1 MLSIALYGSEC
12 WCLPEPLLERLRV
25 FHAQCL
31 RAMCRVT
38 RVHTWRCHIS
48 TQELGQLMGI
58 DSIDTYIYRR
68 QLRWLGHVARMP
80 FDERTPRRMLSSWVA
95 HPRPRGAPPMTYGRS
110 IERALDA
117 FHIDRR
123 DWPRLAADR
132 TTWRETLR
140 CGHPPGWQ
148 PSPPTPPLALR
159 RPTRRAAIVTN
170 CNLDATLR
178 ALRAPL
184 PR

>member
-1 MLSIALYGSEC
+1 
-12 WCLPEPLLERLRV
+12 
-25 FHAQCL
+25 
-31 RAMCRVT
+31 
-38 RVHTWRCHIS
+38 
-48 TQELGQLMGI
+48 
-58 DSIDTYIYRR
+58 
-68 QLRWLGHVARMP
+68 
-80 FDERTPRRMLSSWVA
+80 
-95 HPRPRGAPPMTYGRS
+95 MTFGRS

-117 FHIDRR
+117 FHIDCR

-132 TTWRETLR
+132 VAWRETLR
-140 CGHPPGWQ
+140 CGHPPGWK

-159 RPTRRAAIVTN
+159 RPARRAAIVTN